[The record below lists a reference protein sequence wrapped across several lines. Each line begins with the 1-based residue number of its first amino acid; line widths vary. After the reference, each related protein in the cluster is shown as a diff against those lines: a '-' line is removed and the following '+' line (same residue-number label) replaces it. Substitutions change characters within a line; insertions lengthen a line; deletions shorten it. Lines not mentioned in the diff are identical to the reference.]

1 MLINQLYTYISYHTP
16 AIVAAS
22 NVEEAITAIEG
33 DRYFRR
39 AKAWTTR
46 HRNVTVKSSAMER
59 ATLEGEHLLDMS
71 TEDMCVEEVPESP
84 KQPVKS
90 AFTPGS

>member
-1 MLINQLYTYISYHTP
+1 MTSACKNGGRNRVGYARLQLRMSKKQLP
-16 AIVAAS
+16 PLKAIDTS
-22 NVEEAITAIEG
+22 GEQKRE
-33 DRYFRR
+33 
-39 AKAWTTR
+39 R
-46 HRNVTVKSSAMER
+46 HVRNLTVKSSAMER